1 MRGWD
6 LCSSVLIAPSN
17 DAYYDVA
24 LCVLLCTTQSIGI
37 VNLLCKR
44 CACMCSGLNE
54 MFTVTVWLWCGG
66 YYVCVCVGRMG
77 GGHMGTINL
86 DIDKTW
92 RCAPM
97 LQV

>member
-6 LCSSVLIAPSN
+6 LCSSVLIMIAHSN

-77 GGHMGTINL
+77 GGHMRG
-86 DIDKTW
+86 
-92 RCAPM
+92 
-97 LQV
+97 